1 MNYQKLIVEVPP
13 LSDEAAASL
22 HRFFYELM
30 YAIDE
35 HYYSQ
40 IQRHYV
46 RSTCSAVW
54 DEIKDPSKEE
64 ITDPPF

>member
-1 MNYQKLIVEVPP
+1 MNYEQLIVEVPP

-22 HRFFYELM
+22 QRFLYDLM

-40 IQRHYV
+40 IQRYYV
-46 RSTCSAVW
+46 N
-54 DEIKDPSKEE
+54 KSKELLLDAHLTNE
-64 ITDPPF
+64 NLNIPPF